1 MSVPANDASYLYDM
15 LTYAQT
21 VADVM
26 RGLTREEYLLDRI
39 RQLAV
44 ERAIEVIGE
53 SARKVSDACQQ
64 AHPEIPWRPII
75 AQRHVLAH
83 DYGEVD
89 HERLWRVATV
99 HVTELIDQ
107 LRPLIP
113 PLPGQGDKG
122 AN

>member
-1 MSVPANDASYLYDM
+1 MPVPANDASYLYDM

-21 VADVM
+21 VADMV
-26 RGLTREEYLLDRI
+26 RGLTREEYLIDRI

-53 SARKVSDACQQ
+53 AARQVSDACQQ

-89 HERLWRVATV
+89 HERLWRVAAV
-99 HVTELIDQ
+99 HVPELIDQ

-113 PLPGQGDKG
+113 PLPRQAAEG
-122 AN
+122 AD